1 MNKTQ
6 TILVIYFS
14 DDTLDKMAEILEL
27 KVKLLDSN
35 VAIEFKNHAEDMY
48 EQFEAR
54 QKQYLMMKI
63 FE

>member
-1 MNKTQ
+1 M
-6 TILVIYFS
+6 
-14 DDTLDKMAEILEL
+14 

-35 VAIEFKNHAEDMY
+35 VSIEFKNHAEDMY

-63 FE
+63 FEQEIDID